1 MDAALAFI
9 RTLSEILNAGIAI
22 TAFSLLI
29 YALTFNLRVRIAR
42 AFALI
47 MLCVLISFSAES
59 IASTATDL
67 GEIDLWLRVQW
78 VGIVLLPAAYFH
90 FSDALLATTG
100 KPSRGRRKWVVRGF
114 YLLSALFLLGLPMKW
129 LIGPAVIFTPVPRLQ
144 PTTLTDFFLLFYAVA
159 ISLAWYNFIRAYR
172 RTTTSASRRRL
183 GYLLAGSLAPGIGS
197 FPFLPFSPLFVS
209 QHPFLF
215 WSIAMVANLVVGTL
229 IVVMSY
235 SVAFF
240 GVGWPDRVVRARLF
254 KWIMRG
260 PFTASLTLGVVTLV
274 RRGGQALEWNYN
286 LLVPIIMPVTVLIC
300 EHLITL
306 LSPLGERLLF
316 FGNDRRDLETLS
328 RLETQ
333 LVTSN
338 DLKQFLEMIL
348 AAMSDLLQSEGA
360 YVIALEPNSSELVV
374 IMGRTRFDD
383 LSAEL
388 TIPQEIILGAA
399 EGSPNIHRFQWGSDT
414 LLPLFNGTE
423 EKPEMIGL
431 LGVSG
436 AGRTQLDADQLHSLD
451 LLTKRAALA
460 LRDRRVQQQIFRSVE
475 SLSTQSDM
483 IRRLRAVGRYDREGV
498 LASEESLEEEETL
511 VVWVKEALTH
521 YWGGPRLT
529 GSPLLSY
536 KVVQDELKAH
546 DGNQSNALRGI
557 LRRGIEQ
564 TRPEG
569 ERRFTADWILYN
581 ILDMKFVEGKK
592 VREIALRLAMSEADL
607 YRKQRVAIESVAR
620 AIAEMENQARQE
632 DANLKI

>member
-1 MDAALAFI
+1 M
-9 RTLSEILNAGIAI
+9 
-22 TAFSLLI
+22 LI

-42 AFALI
+42 TFALI
-47 MLCVLISFSAES
+47 LLCVLIGFAAES
-59 IASTATDL
+59 VASTATGLND
-67 GEIDLWLRVQW
+67 IDLWLRVQW

-100 KPSRGRRKWVVRGF
+100 KPSRGRRKWAVRGF
-114 YLLSALFLLGLPMKW
+114 YALSALFLLALPMKW
-129 LIGPAVIFTPVPRLQ
+129 LIGPAVVFTPVPRLQ
-144 PTTLTDFFLLFYAVA
+144 PTTLTDLFLVYYGIA
-159 ISLAWYNFIRAYR
+159 IALAWFNFLRAYR
-172 RTTTSASRRRL
+172 RATTSASRRRL

-209 QHPFLF
+209 DHPLLF
-215 WSIAMVANLVVGTL
+215 WSIAVVANLVMGTL
-229 IVVMSY
+229 IVVMAY

-254 KWIMRG
+254 KWILRG
-260 PFTASLTLGVVTLV
+260 PFTASMTLGVVTLV
-274 RRGGQALEWNYN
+274 RRGGVALGWDYN

-300 EHLITL
+300 EHMITL
-306 LSPLGERLLF
+306 LSPVGERLLF
-316 FGNDRRDLETLS
+316 FGNDRRDLDMLV

-333 LVTSN
+333 LVTNN

-348 AAMSDLLQSEGA
+348 AAMSDLLQADGA
-360 YVIALEPNSSELVV
+360 YVIAMEGGSSELV
-374 IMGRTRFDD
+374 IILGRTRFDD
-383 LSAEL
+383 LNAEL
-388 TIPQEIILGAA
+388 TLPQEIIQGAA
-399 EGSPNIHRFQWGSDT
+399 EDSTNTHRFQWGGDI
-414 LLPLFNGTE
+414 LLPLFSGTP

-451 LLTKRAALA
+451 LLIHRAALA

-475 SLSTQSDM
+475 SLSAQSDM
-483 IRRLRAVGRYDREGV
+483 IQRLRAAGRYNHEGV
-498 LASEESLEEEETL
+498 LASEESLGEEETQVL
-511 VVWVKEALTH
+511 WVKEALTH

-536 KVVQDELKAH
+536 KIVQDELKAH
-546 DGNQSNALRGI
+546 DGNQANALRGI

-564 TRPEG
+564 IRPEG

-581 ILDMKFVEGKK
+581 ILDMKFLEGKK

-632 DANLKI
+632 DAKLKN

>member
-1 MDAALAFI
+1 
-9 RTLSEILNAGIAI
+9 
-22 TAFSLLI
+22 
-29 YALTFNLRVRIAR
+29 
-42 AFALI
+42 
-47 MLCVLISFSAES
+47 
-59 IASTATDL
+59 
-67 GEIDLWLRVQW
+67 
-78 VGIVLLPAAYFH
+78 
-90 FSDALLATTG
+90 
-100 KPSRGRRKWVVRGF
+100 
-114 YLLSALFLLGLPMKW
+114 
-129 LIGPAVIFTPVPRLQ
+129 
-144 PTTLTDFFLLFYAVA
+144 
-159 ISLAWYNFIRAYR
+159 
-172 RTTTSASRRRL
+172 
-183 GYLLAGSLAPGIGS
+183 
-197 FPFLPFSPLFVS
+197 
-209 QHPFLF
+209 
-215 WSIAMVANLVVGTL
+215 
-229 IVVMSY
+229 
-235 SVAFF
+235 VAFF

-260 PFTASLTLGVVTLV
+260 PFTASMTLGVVTLV
-274 RRGGQALEWNYN
+274 RRGGVALGWDYN
-286 LLVPIIMPVTVLIC
+286 LLVPIMMPVTVLIC

-316 FGNDRRDLETLS
+316 FGNDRRDLEMLS

-348 AAMSDLLQSEGA
+348 AAMSDLLQSAGA

-374 IMGRTRFDD
+374 IMGKTRFDD

-388 TIPQEIILGAA
+388 TLPQEIIQGAA
-399 EGSPNIHRFQWGSDT
+399 DGSINVHRFQWGSDT
-414 LLPLFNGTE
+414 LLPLFNGTP

-451 LLTKRAALA
+451 LLTTRTALA

-475 SLSTQSDM
+475 SLASQSD
-483 IRRLRAVGRYDREGV
+483 IIQRLRAAGRYNREGV

-536 KVVQDELKAH
+536 KIVQDELKTH
-546 DGNQSNALRGI
+546 DGNQTNALRGI

-564 TRPEG
+564 IRPEG

-581 ILDMKFVEGKK
+581 ILEMKFVEGKK

-632 DANLKI
+632 DANFKI